1 MARVSKALMSSTPDG
16 QENAE
21 PKDAGIDRPAKEEAA
36 AATAPAGPKAKPRL
50 PALAKPA
57 WKRFMLVFY
66 APEAAVQACKAA
78 VFKAGAGRH
87 PWNRVKYTECCWSTP
102 GRAEF
107 RPAENADPG
116 MGEVG
121 VLREVSEVRVE
132 TMCPDGETMRSAVK
146 ALLEAHPYKDPMY
159 YVIKTRMSVPLVI
172 EDEKGVENEEDTGD
186 EGDKKKVEKK
196 TKKRKNKEKTGDRE
210 KVGNEEKK
218 ADEVH

>member
-1 MARVSKALMSSTPDG
+1 MMAAIGMRAFRPSIAASHAHGGTKLVGMARVSKALMSSTPDG

-146 ALLEAHPYKDPMY
+146 ALLE
-159 YVIKTRMSVPLVI
+159 
-172 EDEKGVENEEDTGD
+172 
-186 EGDKKKVEKK
+186 
-196 TKKRKNKEKTGDRE
+196 
-210 KVGNEEKK
+210 
-218 ADEVH
+218 

>member
-1 MARVSKALMSSTPDG
+1 MIVKKIWMIHSFASAK
-16 QENAE
+16 
-21 PKDAGIDRPAKEEAA
+21 RP
-36 AATAPAGPKAKPRL
+36 PR
-50 PALAKPA
+50 K
-57 WKRFMLVFY
+57 
-66 APEAAVQACKAA
+66 A

-146 ALLEAHPYKDPMY
+146 ALLE
-159 YVIKTRMSVPLVI
+159 
-172 EDEKGVENEEDTGD
+172 
-186 EGDKKKVEKK
+186 
-196 TKKRKNKEKTGDRE
+196 
-210 KVGNEEKK
+210 
-218 ADEVH
+218 